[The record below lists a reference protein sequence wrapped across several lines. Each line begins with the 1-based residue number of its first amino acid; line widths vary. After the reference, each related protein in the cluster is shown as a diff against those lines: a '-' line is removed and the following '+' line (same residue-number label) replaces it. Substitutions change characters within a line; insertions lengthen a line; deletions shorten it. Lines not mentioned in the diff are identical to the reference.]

1 MKLQKV
7 SSFLMAIAILTVLS
21 FSLSEG
27 TFVNKV
33 MAQVISA
40 SNQSIEKFLLI
51 NADTDTVIKELVNGT
66 TIDISN
72 GTNYTIQAVTSPDV
86 VGSVLFRIN
95 NKNRSDSS
103 APYAVYR
110 DDGNGNFY
118 PTNFEAGDYT
128 LVATP
133 FALARVIGLKGQ
145 SKTVTFSIVDQNI
158 SQALADNLTVLL
170 GGPYDALTG
179 KMSPNLNEK
188 NLIPLTE
195 PYTALGYTY
204 TTPGL
209 ANITVAN
216 NIFNID
222 PTNKVIDW
230 VVVEIRN
237 AQNPSV
243 IVASKPALLKSNG
256 EVVSLDG
263 TTPILKTFSPN
274 NYYVAVR
281 HRNHLGIMTKDAVDI
296 NNSVDLTTAP
306 LYGVSPAKIVNGKNV
321 LWPGD
326 TNGNGQIKYS
336 GSNNDRDLILTV
348 VGSTTPENTVSIYN
362 RADTNMDGIVKYTGD
377 KNDRDV
383 ISTSLQTSAGA
394 RVAQLP

>member
-1 MKLQKV
+1 MKLQKI

-27 TFVNKV
+27 TFVKKV

-40 SNQSIEKFLLI
+40 SNQSVQKFLLI
-51 NADTDTVIKELVNGT
+51 NADTDTVVKELINGT
-66 TIDISN
+66 TIDISD

-133 FALARVIGLKGQ
+133 FAMTRVIGLKGQ
-145 SKTVTFSIVDQNI
+145 SKTVSFSIVNQNV
-158 SQALADNLTVLL
+158 SQAFADNLTVFL
-170 GGPYDALTG
+170 GGPYDASTE
-179 KMSPNLNEK
+179 KMSTALNDR

-195 PYTALGYTY
+195 PYTALGYNY
-204 TTPGL
+204 TTPSL

-237 AQNPSV
+237 AQNPE
-243 IVASKPALLKSNG
+243 IIIASKPALLKSNG

-263 TTPILKTFSPN
+263 TTPVLKTFSPN
-274 NYYVAVR
+274 NYYIAIH
-281 HRNHLGIMTKDAVDI
+281 HRNHLSVMTKNAVDI
-296 NNSVDLTTAP
+296 SASVDLSTIP
-306 LYGVSPAKIVNGKNV
+306 LYGVNPAKIVNEKNV

-336 GSNNDRDLILTV
+336 GSNNDRDPILAL
-348 VGSTTPENTVSIYN
+348 VGSTTPNNTIATYN
-362 RADTNMDGIVKYTGD
+362 RADTNMDGFVKYTGD
-377 KNDRDV
+377 ENDRDIV
-383 ISTSLQTSAGA
+383 RSSIPNTANTRLE
-394 RVAQLP
+394 QLP

>member
-51 NADTDTVIKELVNGT
+51 NADTDTVIKELTNGT
-66 TIDISN
+66 TIDVSD

-145 SKTVTFSIVDQNI
+145 SKTVNFSVAGQQTSQI
-158 SQALADNLTVLL
+158 SSNKLTVFL
-170 GGPYDALTG
+170 GGPYDSQTG
-179 KMSPNLNEK
+179 KMSTNLSDT
-188 NLIPLTE
+188 NLTPLTE
-195 PYTALGYTY
+195 PYTALGYSY
-204 TTPGL
+204 TAFILSNVT
-209 ANITVAN
+209 IAN
-216 NIFNID
+216 NILSID
-222 PTNKVIDW
+222 PTNKFVDW

-237 AQNPSV
+237 AQNPSIV
-243 IVASKPALLKSNG
+243 IASRPALLKSNG

-296 NNSVDLTTAP
+296 NTSVDLTTAP

-336 GSNNDRDLILTV
+336 GSNNDRDPILTV
-348 VGSTTPENTVSIYN
+348 VGSTTPGNTVSTYN

-377 KNDRDV
+377 KNDRDI